1 MTQNAPLLRSSCSIL
16 SVGALVI
23 GVIVS
28 LSSCYDDYSYNEP
41 RAYYSAVS
49 ILNTTHEA
57 HDLSVYALKAPW
69 LSLPCTTIEQSP
81 QALVRYLSH
90 QETSLFERDP
100 SATFTIHSGQELPLE
115 INKLNASPY
124 DYDYYYED
132 YYYENNRNNEEPEG
146 DATALCKALLIKS
159 PALGQALVYW
169 PKSMP
174 SKRFYFDLDVPQ
186 AIPPDLQTITIKADY
201 SKVPE
206 DEPRHKWRAFDC
218 GHWRMA
224 TCDAQTQIEAKQ
236 RPRGATYT
244 LESVY
249 DVPLM
254 MPIPHSATGSLAI
267 THSTPDEALLWPP
280 AIEKLFELVT
290 LTPTSVNEDITCA
303 KMQIDRY
310 ALKTARTCMPPALME
325 MLTPSPSRRVFFQQT
340 QDKDELL
347 LIHTTN
353 DNDVLGR
360 WLIKG
365 SGLLTIPHPNTELE
379 LPDQQL
385 HIKLDPDLTDAE
397 LEQRRCGDL
406 YISHSLL
413 VRADEGPA
421 QLLTSKAPVTLPDK
435 TQLHLLSARRMLA
448 RTNRC
453 DLFDPRNSVELELI
467 TIKPL
472 SP

>member
-1 MTQNAPLLRSSCSIL
+1 MTQNAHLLRSIF
-16 SVGALVI
+16 SVGVLLGAALI
-23 GVIVS
+23 
-28 LSSCYDDYSYNEP
+28 LSSCYDDYGYNEP

-49 ILNTTHEA
+49 ILNTTREA
-57 HDLSVYALKAPW
+57 HDFSVYALKAPW

-81 QALVRYLSH
+81 QALKRYLSH
-90 QETSLFERDP
+90 QETSLFEPNP

-115 INKLNASPY
+115 LRKLNASPY

-132 YYYENNRNNEEPEG
+132 YYYENNQNNEEPDG
-146 DATALCKALLIKS
+146 DPATLCDVLLLKS
-159 PALGQALVYW
+159 PAIGQALVYW
-169 PKSMP
+169 PRSMP

-186 AIPPDLQTITIKADY
+186 EIPPDLQTITIKADY
-201 SKVPE
+201 SKVPK

-218 GHWRMA
+218 GHWRQP
-224 TCDAQTQIEAKQ
+224 TCDAQTQAEAKQ
-236 RPRGATYT
+236 RPRNATYT

-249 DVPLM
+249 DIPLT
-254 MPIPHSATGSLAI
+254 MPLPSKATGSLAI

-290 LTPTSVNEDITCA
+290 LTPTSINEDITCA

-365 SGLLTIPHPNTELE
+365 SGLLTLPNPSAELE
-379 LPDQQL
+379 LQEPQL
-385 HIKLDPDLTDAE
+385 YIKLNPDLADAE
-397 LEQRRCGDL
+397 LEQQRCGDL
-406 YISHSLL
+406 FISHSLL
-413 VRADEGPA
+413 VRDDEGPA
-421 QLLTSKAPVTLPDK
+421 QLLTREAPITLSDK

-453 DLFDPRNSVELELI
+453 DFFDSRNTIALELI
-467 TIKPL
+467 TIRPL